1 MLLASS
7 RRLASALG
15 LFLPIAI
22 AGCSGSPGSS
32 AGASGGGANSNSATI
47 AQTYEQKCR
56 FCHGPDG
63 AGGGAPALTA
73 AAGKPAAELRKVI
86 EDGGKKMP
94 AFKKQ
99 LTQEQIDAMVEHV
112 QGFGKG

>member
-1 MLLASS
+1 MHSASL
-7 RRLASALG
+7 RRLGPALG
-15 LFLPIAI
+15 LFLAI
-22 AGCSGSPGSS
+22 AAAGCNGSPVSGE
-32 AGASGGGANSNSATI
+32 GASRGSTGPGGAI

-73 AAGKPAAELRKVI
+73 AAGKSAAELRKI
-86 EDGGKKMP
+86 IADGGRKMP

-99 LTQEQIDAMVEHV
+99 LTPEQIEAMVKHV
-112 QGFGKG
+112 QGFAKG